1 MFPARSRN
9 ATSRVK
15 AAARQPDH
23 VREAQQLLL
32 PLMLAFVL
40 AMLLAWP
47 QRLPAQATVTASS
60 SGTHTVRVGETLWSL
75 AARYYGDGHKWR
87 DLAAMNGLAEGGERG
102 IAVGQVLRV
111 PTSTPPLAE
120 ARAALA
126 EAPPSRTPRA
136 ATTPAGRVE
145 PRPGDAIEGA
155 VPPAAEAPKTEA
167 PKTEAPKTEAPATEP
182 AKTEAPKTEASKT
195 EAPKT
200 EAPKTEAPKVEEPT
214 VTAAVAP
221 LSPVPAPRVE
231 TPAASTEEPR
241 VERRIGLVRQ
251 TDLARARGRD
261 NATVFIG
268 PAPFDKDTMSGT
280 IWLSGDETFVA
291 PATRRVGEFHAAPI
305 ALADSAWRSAGRV
318 NVRALATG
326 SSAGR
331 GVHRMQQSD
340 LVEVTL
346 PAGADSTPGTQFV
359 AVTAGSDL
367 GRGARLALPTGVLTL
382 ETPRDGVPIARVRR
396 LYGVI
401 EQGQALLPY
410 VEAPDAPSPETVS
423 PVEATVRWITDA
435 PLLPSLLAYLVLST
449 DEIGEVQT
457 GDRFQ
462 LLADDPPGARVATVR
477 VVRVTAEGATAIV
490 VGHEQ
495 PGIKV
500 GMRAVRVGRAP

>member
-47 QRLPAQATVTASS
+47 QRLPAQAAVTASS

-167 PKTEAPKTEAPATEP
+167 PKAEAPKTEAPKAEEP
-182 AKTEAPKTEASKT
+182 KPEAPKA

-200 EAPKTEAPKVEEPT
+200 EAPKTEAPKADEPT
-214 VTAAVAP
+214 VTTAVAP

-231 TPAASTEEPR
+231 TPAASMEEPR

-359 AVTAGSDL
+359 AVTQGSDL

-410 VEAPDAPSPETVS
+410 VEAPDAPASESVS